1 MDAAMNA
8 SMFRILSAVAAS
20 LVLGSCQPA
29 RQIKSVVRSDLFS
42 LGYGLSETQVDL
54 SAGGD
59 EGIDL
64 VMREGIF
71 HLLDGSGKK
80 AMKLS
85 SYGDLLALLYDP
97 SRSNDLEIMKPAT
110 QESGQA
116 QAASSEIQGRF
127 AAPVRFVAPDKIAVD
142 ASQTIY
148 VADRVA
154 SAAARMYDAQSES
167 YCDRIVRRFGAQGLE
182 LPYLGQEGPGGSPF
196 PYIMSIDAL
205 ANDTLCVVSGSE
217 SAILV
222 HHFGKTG
229 NLLSSLR
236 LSRAALPLP
245 LSLSEEVSGKKGV
258 RMHANLDTMFGA
270 SEGDAF
276 EITLKIDYYREFFDP
291 DSLVIAREDFAG
303 SWIFTLDGA
312 NGRSLRSLA
321 IVPEESDASI
331 PELIGEHS
339 GLYYL
344 LSEVEGAAAVKAS
357 GPASSRAASRVL
369 QLVDGKGKV
378 QLRYR
383 IDLPEGA
390 SEIAVLKVSSAGQ
403 IYALLKADENIRLV
417 WWSYR

>member
-1 MDAAMNA
+1 MNGY
-8 SMFRILSAVAAS
+8 MVRILGAVAAS
-20 LVLGSCQPA
+20 MMLASCQPA

-42 LGYGLSETQVDL
+42 IGYGLSENQMDL
-54 SAGGD
+54 SAGED
-59 EGIDL
+59 DSIDI

-71 HLLDGSGKK
+71 HILDGSGKK
-80 AMKLS
+80 VMKLS

-97 SRSNDLEIMKPAT
+97 SRSPDLEIMKPAT
-110 QESGQA
+110 QEAGQ
-116 QAASSEIQGRF
+116 QTKTGTQGRF
-127 AAPVRFVAPDKIAVD
+127 AAPIHFVAPEKIAVD

-154 SAAARMYDAQSES
+154 NPSARIYDAQSAS

-196 PYIMSIDAL
+196 PYIISIDAMG
-205 ANDTLCVVSGSE
+205 NDTLCIVSGSE

-222 HHFGKTG
+222 HHFSKTG

-236 LSRAALPLP
+236 LSRESLPLP
-245 LSLSEEVSGKKGV
+245 VSLSELTAGVKGI
-258 RMHANLDTMFGA
+258 RIHANVDKMLGSSAGET
-270 SEGDAF
+270 F
-276 EITLKIDYYREFFDP
+276 EIALKIDYYKEYFDP
-291 DSLVIAREDFAG
+291 ESLAISREEFAG

-312 NGRSLRSLA
+312 NGRTLRSLA
-321 IVPEESDASI
+321 IVAENTDAAI
-331 PELIGEHS
+331 PELIGENS
-339 GLYYL
+339 ELYYL
-344 LSEVEGAAAVKAS
+344 LSDMETTGTTAMAGKAALNQ
-357 GPASSRAASRVL
+357 GSSRML
-369 QLVDGKGKV
+369 QLMDKNGKV

-383 IDLPEGA
+383 IDLPKGV

>member
-1 MDAAMNA
+1 MDEAMNGH
-8 SMFRILSAVAAS
+8 MFRILSAVAAS
-20 LVLGSCQPA
+20 LVFGSCQPA

-80 AMKLS
+80 VMKLS

-97 SRSNDLEIMKPAT
+97 SRSTDLEIMKPAT
-110 QESGQA
+110 QENGQA
-116 QAASSEIQGRF
+116 ARSEIQGRF
-127 AAPVRFVAPDKIAVD
+127 AAPIHFVAPDKIAVD

-148 VADRVA
+148 VADRIA
-154 SAAARMYDAQSES
+154 SASARIYDAQSES
-167 YCDRIVRRFGAQGLE
+167 YCDRIVRRFGAQGVE

-196 PYIMSIDAL
+196 PYIISIDAM

-236 LSRAALPLP
+236 LSRDGLPLP
-245 LSLSEEVSGKKGV
+245 LSLSEAASGKKGV
-258 RMHANLDTMFGA
+258 RMHANLDTMLGS
-270 SEGDAF
+270 SEGEAF

-291 DSLVIAREDFAG
+291 ESLVIAREDFAG

-312 NGRSLRSLA
+312 NGHTVRSLA
-321 IVPEESDASI
+321 IVPEDSDASI
-331 PELIGEHS
+331 PELIGENS
-339 GLYYL
+339 GMYYL
-344 LSEVEGAAAVKAS
+344 LSGSEGTETMNEKGSAL
-357 GPASSRAASRVL
+357 SRVSSRVL
-369 QLVDGKGKV
+369 QLVDKNGKV

-383 IDLPEGA
+383 IDLPEGVN
-390 SEIAVLKVSSAGQ
+390 EIAALKVSSAGQ

>member
-1 MDAAMNA
+1 MDEAMNGQ
-8 SMFRILSAVAAS
+8 MFRILSAVAAS
-20 LVLGSCQPA
+20 LVFGSCQPA

-71 HLLDGSGKK
+71 HLLDGSGRKV
-80 AMKLS
+80 MKLS

-97 SRSNDLEIMKPAT
+97 SRSTDLEMMKPAT
-110 QESGQA
+110 QENGRESGP
-116 QAASSEIQGRF
+116 EIQGRF
-127 AAPVRFVAPDKIAVD
+127 AAPIHFVAPDKIAVD

-148 VADRVA
+148 VADRLA
-154 SAAARMYDAQSES
+154 SASARIYDAQSES

-196 PYIMSIDAL
+196 PYIISIDAM

-217 SAILV
+217 SAIFV
-222 HHFGKTG
+222 HHFGKAG

-236 LSRAALPLP
+236 LSRDALPLP
-245 LSLSEEVSGKKGV
+245 LSLSGAAAGNKGV
-258 RMHANLDTMFGA
+258 RMHANLDKMLGS
-270 SEGDAF
+270 SEGEAF
-276 EITLKIDYYREFFDP
+276 KITLKIDYYREFFDP
-291 DSLVIAREDFAG
+291 ESLVIAREDFAG

-312 NGRSLRSLA
+312 NGRTLRSLA
-321 IVPEESDASI
+321 IAPEDSDASI
-331 PELIGEHS
+331 PELIGENS
-339 GLYYL
+339 GMYYL
-344 LSEVEGAAAVKAS
+344 ISGSEGAESINEKGS
-357 GPASSRAASRVL
+357 ASSRVSSRVL
-369 QLVDGKGKV
+369 QLVDKNGKV

-383 IDLPEGA
+383 IDLPEGVR
-390 SEIAVLKVSSAGQ
+390 EIAVLKVSSAGQ
-403 IYALLKADENIRLV
+403 IYALLKAEGDIRLV